1 MSQSLFPY
9 YERELTFIRQ
19 FALEFAERY
28 PAAAGR
34 LLLEPNRSGDPHVE
48 RLIESFALLAGR
60 IHHKLDDEFP
70 ELTEAL
76 LSVLYPHYLAPVPSM
91 AVVEFDLDASRE
103 PLPDGFPIPRGSR
116 LQTARIGNMPCRF
129 RTGYPVMLWPIELT
143 SAALQSP
150 PFPREYEPPRRT
162 AAALRLQFE
171 CQSGLKFSQLSLGDL
186 RLYLFGEGHIV
197 GMLYEL
203 IFNHA
208 TQVVFRSLDAGSK
221 LSPITLD
228 PAACLSQVG
237 FSPDEGMLPYP
248 TRSFMGYRLLSEFF
262 AMREKFLFVDLS
274 GWDRVRAAGFGQK
287 LEVVIFLNHTIP
299 RVQEWVDQSTFR
311 LGCTPIVNL
320 FEQVAE
326 PIVLDQSRYE
336 YRIVPDVTAPR
347 GTEIYSIDEVTS
359 TDPATSVTTTYR
371 SFYSFH
377 HNRNVDD
384 GATFWYAAR
393 RESNLEG
400 DRGTE
405 LFLHLTDLNFHPRLP
420 ADDTL
425 VIRTTCTNR
434 DLPNQLQHA
443 GERLFFELE
452 GAAPL
457 SGIRCLKTPTAPLR
471 APPRRG
477 RYWALVSH
485 LTLNYLSLDDPTEG
499 RDALREILRLYD
511 FSDPQAGQQ
520 QLADVT
526 RQLVEGIARLG
537 TRRIIGRTGS
547 QTGSGFA
554 RGLEVTIEFDEEKY
568 IGTGAFLF
576 ACVLERFLGL
586 YAGINSFTQLVAKT
600 TQTGGLIKKWPLRAG
615 DQQLL

>member
-1 MSQSLFPY
+1 MSEALFPY
-9 YERELTFIRQ
+9 YERELIFIRQ
-19 FALEFAERY
+19 FAQEFAERY

-34 LLLEPNRSGDPHVE
+34 LLIEPNRSGDPHIE
-48 RLIESFALLAGR
+48 RMIESFALLTGR

-91 AVVEFDLDASRE
+91 SIVEFQLDATRG
-103 PLPDGFPIPRGSR
+103 PLPDGFTIDRYSR
-116 LQTARIGNMPCRF
+116 LRTAKVGNLACRY
-129 RTGYPVMLWPIELT
+129 RTGYPVTLWPIELT
-143 SAALQSP
+143 NAMLQSP

-162 AAALRLQFE
+162 AAALRLQFD
-171 CQSGLKFSQLSLGDL
+171 CLSKLKFSQLSLDTL
-186 RLYLFGEGHIV
+186 RLYLFGDNHVV

-208 TQVVFRSLDAGSK
+208 TQVVFRATDPNSK
-221 LSPITLD
+221 LPPVVLSPEQCIK
-228 PAACLSQVG
+228 PVG
-237 FSPDEGMLPYP
+237 FDKADGLLPYP
-248 TRSFMGYRLLSEFF
+248 ARSFLGYRLLSEFF
-262 AMREKFLFVDLS
+262 ALREKFLFFDLS
-274 GWDRVRAAGFGQK
+274 GWQQAAKAGFQEK
-287 LEVVIFLNHTIP
+287 LEVVIFLNHTVP
-299 RVQEWVDQSTFR
+299 RVQEYVDRTTFR
-311 LGCTPIVNL
+311 MGCTPVVNL

-326 PIVLDQSRYE
+326 PAVLDASRYE
-336 YRIVPDVTAPR
+336 YRVVPEVAHPR
-347 GTEIYSIDEVTS
+347 SMEIFSIDEVTS

-371 SFYSFH
+371 PFYSFH
-377 HNRNVDD
+377 HDRTVSD
-384 GATFWYAAR
+384 GRTFWHASR
-393 RESNLEG
+393 RASTLEG

-405 LFLHLTDLNFHPRLP
+405 VFLQLVNLDFKPQLP

-443 GERLFFELE
+443 GERLYFELE

-457 SGIRCLKTPTAPLR
+457 AGIRCLKTPTAPLR

-485 LTLNYLSLDDPTEG
+485 LTLNYLSLEDPTEG

-511 FSDPQAGQQ
+511 FSDPSAGQQ

-526 RQLVEGIARLG
+526 RQWIEGVAKLS
-537 TRRIIGRTGS
+537 TRRTIGRTGS
-547 QTGSGFA
+547 HSGSGFC
-554 RGLEVTIEFDEEKY
+554 RGVEVTIDFDEEKY

-576 ACVLERFLGL
+576 ASVLEHFLGL
-586 YAGINSFTQLVAKT
+586 YAGINSFTQLVART
-600 TQTGGLIKKWPLRAG
+600 AQTGGLIKKWPLRAG
-615 DQQLL
+615 EQQLL

>member
-1 MSQSLFPY
+1 MSESLFPY
-9 YERELTFIRQ
+9 YERELVFIRQ
-19 FALEFAERY
+19 FAEEFAERY

-91 AVVEFDLDASRE
+91 AIVEFDLDASRE
-103 PLPDGFPIPRGSR
+103 PLPDGFPIARGSR
-116 LQTARIGNMPCRF
+116 LQTAKIGSLACRF
-129 RTGYPVMLWPIELT
+129 RTGYPVTLWPIELT

-171 CQSGLKFSQLSLGDL
+171 CQSGLKFAQLSLEDL
-186 RLYLFGEGHIV
+186 RLYLFGEGHVV

-203 IFNHA
+203 IFNHT
-208 TQVVFRSLDAGSK
+208 TQVVFRSLDPGSK
-221 LSPITLD
+221 AQPIVLA
-228 PAACLSQVG
+228 PQECLAQVG
-237 FSPDEGMLPYP
+237 FNADEGLLPYP
-248 TRSFMGYRLLSEFF
+248 SRSFMGYRLLSEFF
-262 AMREKFLFVDLS
+262 AMREKFLFVDIG
-274 GWDRVRAAGFGQK
+274 GWQRAKQAGFGQK
-287 LEVVIFLNHTIP
+287 LEVVLYLNHTIP

-311 LGCTPIVNL
+311 LGCTPVVNL

-326 PIVLDQSRYE
+326 PIILDQSRYE
-336 YRIVPDVTAPR
+336 YRIVPDVAQPR
-347 GTEIYSIDEVTS
+347 GMEIYSIDEVTS
-359 TDPATSVTTTYR
+359 TDPETSVTTTYR
-371 SFYSFH
+371 PFYSFH
-377 HNRNVDD
+377 HNRNGDD
-384 GATFWYAAR
+384 GQTFWHASR
-393 RESNLEG
+393 RNSTLEG
-400 DRGTE
+400 DRGTD
-405 LFLHLTDLNFHPRLP
+405 LFLNLVDLDFHPRLP
-420 ADDTL
+420 ADDTM
-425 VIRTTCTNR
+425 VVRTTCTNR

-443 GERLFFELE
+443 GERLYFELE

-526 RQLVEGIARLG
+526 RQLIEGIARLG

-547 QTGSGFA
+547 QSGSGFC
-554 RGLEVTIEFDEEKY
+554 RGLEVSIEFDEEKY

-576 ACVLERFLGL
+576 ACILERFLGL

-600 TQTGGLIKKWPLRAG
+600 TQTGGIIKKWPLRAG